1 MTDPSR
7 VPLPSSPLASPAR
20 SPFSPVFSP
29 TSNHQIS
36 PLAAFTPLPSS
47 TPHSSQHAAT
57 GSQSDHSRQH
67 TGGSST
73 PYHAH
78 RPSLAP
84 SESVSA
90 APSRRS
96 SSHSHGF
103 QGGMSASYLRSMSP
117 AGQGPFRPRLD
128 RQATIRRDMGQSVM
142 QQPQDPFYE
151 GVTIE
156 VNQPVGSLSISPSN
170 RDVCLASRKGLYI
183 IDLANLHNA
192 PRFVPQGGTWQI
204 AE

>member
-1 MTDPSR
+1 
-7 VPLPSSPLASPAR
+7 
-20 SPFSPVFSP
+20 
-29 TSNHQIS
+29 
-36 PLAAFTPLPSS
+36 
-47 TPHSSQHAAT
+47 
-57 GSQSDHSRQH
+57 
-67 TGGSST
+67 
-73 PYHAH
+73 
-78 RPSLAP
+78 
-84 SESVSA
+84 
-90 APSRRS
+90 
-96 SSHSHGF
+96 
-103 QGGMSASYLRSMSP
+103 
-117 AGQGPFRPRLD
+117 
-128 RQATIRRDMGQSVM
+128 MGASVM